1 MAEKRAILL
10 YDGYCNLCGA
20 VVRFVKRHDRRGR
33 ITLLP
38 LQSERGKE
46 LLKDIDFESAEL
58 STVVLL
64 IDSQRFVRSDA
75 VLRVFR
81 LLGGGWA
88 LLYGFTVVPRFLRD
102 AIYRLVAGTRY
113 RLFGRSD
120 TCHLP

>member
-10 YDGYCNLCGA
+10 YDGYCKLCGA
-20 VVRFVKRHDRRGR
+20 VVRFVKRHDQRGR
-33 ITLLP
+33 ITLLL
-38 LQSERGKE
+38 LQSEKGKE
-46 LLKDIDFESAEL
+46 LISNNGIDSSEL

-64 IDSQRFVRSDA
+64 IDSQHFVRSEA

-88 LLYGFTVVPRFLRD
+88 LLYGFIVVPRFLRD
-102 AIYRLVAGTRY
+102 AIYRLVAGIRY

-120 TCHLP
+120 TCHLH